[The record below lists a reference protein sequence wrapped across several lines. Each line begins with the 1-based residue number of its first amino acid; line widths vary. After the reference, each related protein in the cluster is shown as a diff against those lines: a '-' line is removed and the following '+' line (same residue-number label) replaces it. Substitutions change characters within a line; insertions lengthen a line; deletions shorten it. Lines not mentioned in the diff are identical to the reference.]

1 MDGLIFAFMQTY
13 TGNERESLLL
23 ARSLRTF
30 GGKLANHPLWLM
42 VPQKLESVSRP
53 TLRALEEVGIRFNRF
68 KVPGDALQFPF
79 GGKVYA
85 AAAAETLASN
95 EADILVWMDS
105 DTVFTGEPS
114 EVVLGENVSLGYRPV
129 MLKNISSL
137 YDEPVNAF
145 WDFIYKGCNTVE
157 EDISLMLTT
166 IDKVRIR
173 PQFNAGLLCVRP
185 KVGLLRAWRN
195 NFERLYQQSE
205 LVTFYQEH
213 VLYRIFVHQA
223 ILSATL
229 LASLKKEDM
238 QDLGQRLNYPVF
250 LEMDADIARN
260 AATLRYDEFK
270 FFEGTDWENKIDLNE
285 QVQTWLQ
292 TQVGG

>member
-1 MDGLIFAFMQTY
+1 MTRLIFAFMQTY
-13 TGNERESLLL
+13 TGNECVSLLL
-23 ARSLRTF
+23 ARSLRIF
-30 GGKLANHPLWLM
+30 GGKLANHLLWLM
-42 VPQKLESVSRP
+42 VPQKPESISESM
-53 TLRALEEVGIRFNRF
+53 LRALEELGVQFSRFE
-68 KVPGDALQFPF
+68 VPEEALQFPF

-95 EADILVWMDS
+95 NEDILVWMDS

-137 YDEPVNAF
+137 YDEPVNDF
-145 WDFIYKGCNTVE
+145 WDFIYKGCGTVE

-173 PQFNAGLLCVRP
+173 PQFNAGILCVRP
-185 KVGLLRAWRN
+185 WAGLLRAWRN
-195 NFERLYQQSE
+195 NFERLYQQPE

-229 LASLKKEDM
+229 LARLKKEDM
-238 QDLGQRLNYPVF
+238 QDLGQRFNYPVF
-250 LEMDADIARN
+250 LETNTDIVRN
-260 AATLRYDEFK
+260 AVTLRYDDFK
-270 FFEGTDWENKIDLNE
+270 FFEESGWENKIDLDV
-285 QVQTWLQ
+285 QVKAWLQ